1 MADRVPRRPPSG
13 VSGPLVVGVIP
24 NQHPE
29 VMLEARALSDAM
41 NRPLIFAYVE
51 PNSYLVEWDLK
62 SDIEYL
68 SLHPKEFDED
78 ISADVVLI
86 LANIWRAME
95 GAALPW
101 RFRVLAGDPARAL
114 ARLARESRASMIV
127 VGTREPGAGP
137 LLSEFLGGSTAA
149 HLTEQQPLPVLV
161 VPVVGTG

>member
-1 MADRVPRRPPSG
+1 MADGMPRRPRAG

-29 VMLEARALSDAM
+29 VVLEARALSDAL
-41 NRPLIFAYVE
+41 NRPIVFAYVE

-68 SLHPKEFDED
+68 SLHPREIDED
-78 ISADVVLI
+78 ISADVALI
-86 LANIWRAME
+86 LATLWKMMD

-101 RFRVLAGDPARAL
+101 RFRVLAGDPAKAL
-114 ARLARESRASMIV
+114 ARLARETRASMIV

-137 LLSEFLGGSTAA
+137 LLAEFLGGSTAA
-149 HLTEQQPLPVLV
+149 HLAGQQPLPVLV
-161 VPVVGTG
+161 VPAVEAG

>member
-1 MADRVPRRPPSG
+1 VADRVPRRPPGG

-29 VMLEARALSDAM
+29 VVLEARALSDAL
-41 NRPLIFAYVE
+41 NRPIIFAYVE

-68 SLHPKEFDED
+68 SLHPREIDED
-78 ISADVVLI
+78 MSADVVLI
-86 LANIWRAME
+86 LATLWRAME
-95 GAALPW
+95 DAALPW

-114 ARLARESRASMIV
+114 ARLARESRASMII

-149 HLTEQQPLPVLV
+149 HLTEQQSLPVLV
-161 VPVVGTG
+161 VPTVEIG

>member
-1 MADRVPRRPPSG
+1 VADRMPRRSLAA

-29 VMLEARALSDAM
+29 VVLEARALSDAL
-41 NRPLIFAYVE
+41 NRPIIFAYVE

-68 SLHPKEFDED
+68 SLHPKEIDED
-78 ISADVVLI
+78 ISADVALI
-86 LANIWRAME
+86 LATLWKVME

-101 RFRVLAGDPARAL
+101 RFRVLAGDPAQAL
-114 ARLARESRASMIV
+114 ARLARESRASMII
-127 VGTREPGAGP
+127 VGTREPGPGP

-149 HLTEQQPLPVLV
+149 HLTERQALPVLV
-161 VPVVGTG
+161 VPGVETG